1 MTEFEQN
8 MNHEIDIANWEDEGG
23 ALKPEVFG
31 PKKRTNVLLVCLGLF
46 VALPLIYLL
55 AKER

>member
-23 ALKPEVFG
+23 ALKPQ
-31 PKKRTNVLLVCLGLF
+31 PLPPNNHNVLLICAGLF
-46 VALPLIYLL
+46 VVLPLVYLL
-55 AKER
+55 VKKR